1 VPRLRRVTCNDP
13 GYTRR
18 RAGRGFVYVDTGGRR
33 VADAEELTRLRA
45 LAIPPAWTDV
55 WICSDE
61 RGHLQAVGTDDA
73 GRRQYLYHP
82 AWRQRRDREKFDHM
96 LVFAQT
102 LPRIRRACAKR
113 LADTASDHD
122 AGLDRDRV
130 LACAVRLLDLGFFRI
145 GTEGYA
151 EQHQHYGLA
160 TIRKEH
166 VRLNGEVVTFDY
178 VAKSGKHRIQ
188 SVVDPAVYDI
198 VSQLKRRRAGGPEL
212 LAYKVGGRW
221 RDVKSQEI
229 NDFIKEIS
237 GADFSA
243 KDFRTWSATVLAA
256 VALAVSAEAAK
267 SKTSRKRAVAR
278 AMKEVAHYLG
288 NTPAVC
294 RSSYVDPRVV
304 DRFEAGV
311 TILPALSKLGE
322 GAAFGQLAFQGAI
335 EKATL
340 DLLEDEPASTVRAA

>member
-1 VPRLRRVTCNDP
+1 MPRLRRVTCNDP

-18 RAGRGFVYVDTGGRR
+18 RAGRGFTYVDADGAR
-33 VADAEELTRLRA
+33 VADAEVLARIRS

-55 WICSDE
+55 WICTDE

-82 AWRQRRDREKFDHM
+82 SWRQRRDREKFDHM
-96 LVFAQT
+96 LVFARA
-102 LPRIRRACAKR
+102 LPRIRRQCAKR
-113 LADTASDHD
+113 LAHLE
-122 AGLDRDRV
+122 LDRDRV
-130 LACAVRLLDLGFFRI
+130 LACAVRLLDLGFFRV

-166 VRLNGEVVTFDY
+166 VRVDGDVVTFDY
-178 VAKSGKHRIQ
+178 VAKGGKRRVQ
-188 SVVDPAVYDI
+188 SVVDPAVHDI
-198 VSQLKRRRAGGPEL
+198 VSQLKRRRGGGPEL
-212 LAYKVGGRW
+212 LAYKEGGQW
-221 RDVKSQEI
+221 RDVKSVEI

-237 GADFSA
+237 GDDFTA
-243 KDFRTWSATVLAA
+243 KDFRTWSATVLAT

-267 SKTSRKRAVAR
+267 SKTARKRATVR

-311 TILPALSKLGE
+311 TIASALSKLGAE
-322 GAAFGQLAFQGAI
+322 ASFGQLAFQGAI
-335 EKATL
+335 EKAVL
-340 DLLEDEPASTVRAA
+340 DLLDDNPAGTVRAA

>member
-1 VPRLRRVTCNDP
+1 MPRLRRVTCDDP

-18 RAGRGFVYVDTGGRR
+18 RAGRGFTYVDASGAR
-33 VADAEELTRLRA
+33 VTDAEVLARIRA

-55 WICSDE
+55 WICTDE
-61 RGHLQAVGTDDA
+61 RGHLQAVGTDAA

-82 AWRQRRDREKFDHM
+82 VWRQRRDREKFDHM
-96 LVFAQT
+96 LVFAAA
-102 LPRIRRACAKR
+102 LPRIRRVCAKR
-113 LADTASDHD
+113 LAHTS
-122 AGLDRDRV
+122 LDRDRV

-160 TIRKEH
+160 TIRKKH
-166 VRLNGEVVTFDY
+166 VTVDGDVVTFDY
-178 VAKSGKHRIQ
+178 VAKGGKRRVQ
-188 SVVDPAVYDI
+188 SVVDPAVHDV
-198 VSQLKRRRAGGPEL
+198 VSRLKRRRAGGHEL
-212 LAYKVGGRW
+212 LAYKVDGRW
-221 RDVKSQEI
+221 QDVKSVDI

-237 GADFSA
+237 GDDFTA

-256 VALAVSAEAAK
+256 VSLAVAAEAAT
-267 SKTSRKRAVAR
+267 SKTGRKRAAAW

-304 DRFEAGV
+304 DRFQAGT
-311 TILPALSKLGE
+311 TIAPALTKLGE
-322 GAAFGQLAFQGAI
+322 GAAFGQLAIQGAI
-335 EKATL
+335 EQAVL
-340 DLLEDEPASTVRAA
+340 DLLEDEPAGTVRAA